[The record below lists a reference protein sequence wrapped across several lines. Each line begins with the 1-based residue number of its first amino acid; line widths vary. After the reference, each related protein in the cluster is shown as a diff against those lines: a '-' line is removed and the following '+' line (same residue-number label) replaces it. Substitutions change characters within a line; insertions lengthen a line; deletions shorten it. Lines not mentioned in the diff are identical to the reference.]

1 MRQLI
6 LPIESMLQSIT
17 NKSNDLDH
25 SCLASHGI
33 VAVKIGVVFKTE
45 SEVSQSVQEF
55 VEEGEIHMVVHASST
70 LADQATLNLK

>member
-1 MRQLI
+1 M
-6 LPIESMLQSIT
+6 
-17 NKSNDLDH
+17 DH

-55 VEEGEIHMVVHASST
+55 VEEGEIHMVVRGSST
-70 LADQATLNLK
+70 LADQATLNPKWLAELDSLSVTAPVIQASK